1 MKKIDNLRND
11 LRKADKNR
19 RELELRVEDAI
30 TDMAKEKKQRE
41 RSEEYCRQLQSELRS
56 KSNTDMNS
64 TFPASEPLRYEIERI
79 EVQYSEKLNQQQTRY
94 NNELSELRE
103 QLMDSEKNRDFLIIE
118 LQKTREKC
126 DLSRLESQ
134 NDTVDTLSEQKKIYE
149 QEKSMWVEERRRLIS
164 EMENLKESIRQLQ
177 TKQIEDQNNC
187 EELRY
192 YFMYARLCLL
202 II

>member
-1 MKKIDNLRND
+1 
-11 LRKADKNR
+11 
-19 RELELRVEDAI
+19 
-30 TDMAKEKKQRE
+30 MAKEKKQRE

-64 TFPASEPLRYEIERI
+64 TFPANEPLRYEIERI
-79 EVQYSEKLNQQQTRY
+79 EVQYSEKLNQQQTRF
-94 NNELSELRE
+94 NIELSELRE
-103 QLMDSEKNRDFLIIE
+103 QLMESEKNRDFLIIE

-134 NDTVDTLSEQKKIYE
+134 NDTVDTLSEQKKMYE
-149 QEKSMWVEERRRLIS
+149 QEKSIWAEEKRRLLS

-192 YFMYARLCLL
+192 FLCRHVYVY
-202 II
+202 

>member
-41 RSEEYCRQLQSELRS
+41 RSEEFCRQLQSELRS
-56 KSNTDMNS
+56 KSNSDMS
-64 TFPASEPLRYEIERI
+64 SAFPANEPSRYEIERI

-94 NNELSELRE
+94 NMEISELRE
-103 QLMDSEKNRDFLIIE
+103 QLMESEKNRDFLIME

-134 NDTVDTLSEQKKIYE
+134 NDTVDTLSEQKKMYE
-149 QEKSMWVEERRRLIS
+149 QEKSMWIEEKRRLLS
-164 EMENLKESIRQLQ
+164 EMENLSDTIRQLQ
-177 TKQIEDQNNC
+177 TKQIEDQSNC
-187 EELRY
+187 EELR
-192 YFMYARLCLL
+192 
-202 II
+202 